1 MALKEIHDFHADRPD
16 SRARFIRE
24 AEITGRLEHPGIV
37 PVYGMGRNSDGR
49 PFYAMRLIRGD
60 TLGDAIRR
68 YHRHEPPASAP
79 VERAL
84 ELRRLLGHF
93 VTVCN
98 TIAYAHSQGVLHR
111 DLKPGNILLGPF
123 GQTVVVDWG
132 LAKLI
137 GARGPETM
145 ECCW

>member
-1 MALKEIHDFHADRPD
+1 
-16 SRARFIRE
+16 
-24 AEITGRLEHPGIV
+24 PGIV

-60 TLGDAIRR
+60 TLGDAIHR
-68 YHRHEPPASAP
+68 YHAHEPPAAAP
-79 VERAL
+79 AGRAL

-111 DLKPGNILLGPF
+111 DIKPGNILLGPY

-137 GARGPETM
+137 GARGPETV
-145 ECCW
+145 ETAAEAGDARPGADAETL